1 MKKIPLI
8 ICIFTCSAGTID
20 IAKCSPIYNA
30 ASGHWYYIVSPGAD
44 GSPINSDKNA
54 FVLGG
59 NLVAINET
67 AKESWLIANFER
79 RTRFW
84 TAFKDAAVKSSWV
97 WSSDEPVTYINRGEI
112 ESNNMMPPPTGEDYA
127 GLNWDTAAE
136 QWNDWN
142 FEIPE
147 YSQMDGIAQ
156 VTPALGVFLLG
167 SIGVGFVS
175 WLRRSRAF

>member
-1 MKKIPLI
+1 MEL
-8 ICIFTCSAGTID
+8 FHRQSE
-20 IAKCSPIYNA
+20 NN
-30 ASGHWYYIVSPGAD
+30 V
-44 GSPINSDKNA
+44 

-84 TAFKDAAVKSSWV
+84 TGFMDAAVKSSWV
-97 WSSDEPVTYINRGEI
+97 WSSDEPDTYINSNEI
-112 ESNNMMPPPTGEDYA
+112 EPNNMISPSGEDYA
-127 GLNWDTAAE
+127 GLNWDTAAD
-136 QWNDWN
+136 QWNDWSH
-142 FEIPE
+142 EGKE
-147 YSQMDGIAQ
+147 YSQINGIGQ
-156 VTPALGVFLLG
+156 MIPALGVILLG